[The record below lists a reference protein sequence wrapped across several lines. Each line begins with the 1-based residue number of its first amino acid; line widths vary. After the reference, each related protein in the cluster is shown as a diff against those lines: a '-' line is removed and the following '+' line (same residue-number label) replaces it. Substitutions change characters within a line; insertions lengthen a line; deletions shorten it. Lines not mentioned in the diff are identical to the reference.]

1 MKTIFKTLGSL
12 MMMVVLFSPC
22 KSMAAGYDY
31 EDYSAFAMSSFFS
44 FEERPHLVFENNIL
58 YIEDFDSDE
67 IEIILCDPIG
77 QILAT
82 SHSSS
87 IDLSN
92 FTSGKY
98 CARERYSGA
107 GLMFYKR

>member
-1 MKTIFKTLGSL
+1 MKTIFKTLGAL

-58 YIEDFDSDE
+58 YIEDYDSDE
-67 IEIILCDPIG
+67 IEILVCNSIG
-77 QILAT
+77 QIVAT

-92 FTSGKY
+92 LSFGKY
-98 CARERYSGA
+98 YAREKYSGA
-107 GLMFYKR
+107 MFMFHKR